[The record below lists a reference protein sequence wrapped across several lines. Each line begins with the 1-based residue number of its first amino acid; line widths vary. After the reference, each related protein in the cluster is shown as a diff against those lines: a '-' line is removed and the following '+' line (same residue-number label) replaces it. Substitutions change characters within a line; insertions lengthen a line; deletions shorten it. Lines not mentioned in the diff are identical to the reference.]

1 MQNKNDNNSNNNNN
15 NNNNKIATLRVVIIK
30 KCRQSNML
38 LFNITFKIFLI
49 YKTLQTGKI

>member
-1 MQNKNDNNSNNNNN
+1 MQNKNDNNNNNNN